1 MSPLP
6 LYATPGKPETALVL
20 IQHQMNQPA
29 QIVLSQNLRL
39 SGLIRCLPLDLL
51 QVFITLLTFYE
62 ARGEVRAS
70 IEQLSE
76 ALEIHP
82 DQIEAKLIQLAAYTF
97 EDAPLLYPSSERVY
111 ALSKRVGVPV
121 DITPPA
127 PPEPI
132 HRSVPRELIIELSRR
147 KYATPRAE
155 AEAMIDKQLAKT
167 LPEPIPEGREGE
179 AYMAL
184 IDIGVSDA
192 DARSLLAEFPIE
204 SIEEQI
210 EWLPRR
216 GARNPARFVVAAIR
230 GGYASP
236 DVPRA

>member
-6 LYATPGKPETALVL
+6 QYAIPGKPETALVL
-20 IQHQMNQPA
+20 IEHQLNQPA
-29 QIVLSQNLRL
+29 RLVLCASLRL
-39 SGLIRCLPLDLL
+39 SGLLRLLPPSLL
-51 QVFITLLTFYE
+51 QVFVTLLTFYE

-82 DQIEAKLIQLAAYTF
+82 DQVEAKLQQLAAYSF
-97 EDAPLLYPSSERVY
+97 EDAPLLYPSGERVY

-121 DITPPA
+121 DVTPPA
-127 PPEPI
+127 PPEPVR
-132 HRSVPRELIIELSRR
+132 HVVPREVIIEMSRR
-147 KYATPRAE
+147 KYGRPRAE
-155 AEAMIDKQLAKT
+155 VEAIVEAQLGHT
-167 LPEPIPEGREGE
+167 PPEPIPEGRAGE
-179 AYMAL
+179 LYLSMVEV
-184 IDIGVSDA
+184 GVSDA

-216 GARNPARFVVAAIR
+216 GARNPARFLPAAIR
-230 GGYASP
+230 GGYAAP
-236 DVPRA
+236 E

>member
-29 QIVLSQNLRL
+29 QLVLSQNLRL

-82 DQIEAKLIQLAAYTF
+82 DQIEAKLVHLAAYTF
-97 EDAPLLYPSSERVY
+97 EDAPLLYPSGERVY

-121 DITPPA
+121 DITPSPR
-127 PPEPI
+127 
-132 HRSVPRELIIELSRR
+132 HRSQCIVPFPASSSSSCPGASTQRHAPKRR
-147 KYATPRAE
+147 R
-155 AEAMIDKQLAKT
+155 
-167 LPEPIPEGREGE
+167 
-179 AYMAL
+179 
-184 IDIGVSDA
+184 
-192 DARSLLAEFPIE
+192 
-204 SIEEQI
+204 
-210 EWLPRR
+210 
-216 GARNPARFVVAAIR
+216 
-230 GGYASP
+230 
-236 DVPRA
+236 

>member
-20 IQHQMNQPA
+20 IQHQLNQPA
-29 QIVLSQNLRL
+29 QLVLSQNLRL
-39 SGLIRCLPLDLL
+39 SGLLRCLPLDLL

-82 DQIEAKLIQLAAYTF
+82 DQIEAKLVQLAAYSF
-97 EDAPLLYPSSERVY
+97 EDAPLLYPSGERVY
-111 ALSKRVGVPV
+111 ALSKRVGVPMDV
-121 DITPPA
+121 TPPA
-127 PPEPI
+127 PAEPVY
-132 HRSVPRELIIELSRR
+132 RRAPRELIIEMSRR
-147 KYATPRAE
+147 KYGTPRAE
-155 AEAMIDKQLAKT
+155 VEAMIEAQLAKIP
-167 LPEPIPEGREGE
+167 PEPIPEGREGE

-204 SIEEQI
+204 SIEEQV
-210 EWLPRR
+210 EWLPKR
-216 GARNPARFVVAAIR
+216 GARNPARFLVAAVR
-230 GGYASP
+230 GGYAAP
-236 DVPRA
+236 DGPRS